1 MEFSSE
7 LVPVSFRALWLAEN
21 KLISFQIKVNLYAPP
36 TYFMTTLTNDKKVGF
51 DTLNLA
57 MGKLSYEK
65 EKFNVDN
72 RET

>member
-7 LVPVSFRALWLAEN
+7 LVPVSFRAMWLVEL

-57 MGKLSYEK
+57 MGKKLI
-65 EKFNVDN
+65 
-72 RET
+72 